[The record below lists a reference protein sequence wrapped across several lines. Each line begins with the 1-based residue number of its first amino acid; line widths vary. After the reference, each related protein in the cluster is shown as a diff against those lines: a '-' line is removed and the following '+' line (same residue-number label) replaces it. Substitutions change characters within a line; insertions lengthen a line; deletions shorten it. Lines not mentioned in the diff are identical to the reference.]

1 MREQICEHRNGDAS
15 GMLSETRIEDTVQK
29 SIRTFYRSEKR
40 REPSY
45 LYFLYVQLCYTKK
58 RWWILQAALLAGFL
72 VFTGRILSDESAQK
86 ALGVLASLFVI
97 LIIPSFFREESQ
109 QMSELESTLFF
120 SLREVYAARMV
131 LFGLFDSIILAVFC
145 VVLRQRLHLDLYQM
159 VSRFFIPLVISS
171 VICFLVLGSRWIR
184 NPYLAGSLC
193 VLFCSVWW
201 FITANDRIY
210 ASIARPVWILILA
223 AGILFLVICIC
234 SLLKRAD
241 RLHV

>member
-15 GMLSETRIEDTVQK
+15 GRLSEARIEDTVQK

-120 SLREVYAARMV
+120 SLREV
-131 LFGLFDSIILAVFC
+131 
-145 VVLRQRLHLDLYQM
+145 
-159 VSRFFIPLVISS
+159 
-171 VICFLVLGSRWIR
+171 
-184 NPYLAGSLC
+184 
-193 VLFCSVWW
+193 
-201 FITANDRIY
+201 
-210 ASIARPVWILILA
+210 
-223 AGILFLVICIC
+223 
-234 SLLKRAD
+234 
-241 RLHV
+241 

>member
-45 LYFLYVQLCYTKK
+45 LYFLYVQ
-58 RWWILQAALLAGFL
+58 L

-193 VLFCSVWW
+193 VLFCGVWW